1 MSDDVDQIMAVMDV
15 AFAPEFGE
23 AWSRRQVEDALLL
36 GNCAYGLIAT
46 NGAAPAAGDAAA
58 GFFLARHV
66 AGEEELLLIAVAPAA
81 RRGGLGALLLERF
94 VAAAT
99 DRGARRLL
107 LEMRD
112 GNPAEALYRRYGFLP
127 VGRRRDYYRTRDGR
141 RLDAITCAR
150 QLDE

>member
-1 MSDDVDQIMAVMDV
+1 MSDDVDRIMAVMEA

-36 GNCAYGLIAT
+36 GNCAYGLIAAD
-46 NGAAPAAGDAAA
+46 GAEPGSGDAAA
-58 GFFLARHV
+58 GFFLARHI

-81 RRGGLGALLLERF
+81 RRRGLGALLLERF
-94 VAAAT
+94 VAAARA
-99 DRGARRLL
+99 RGARRVL

-112 GNPAEALYRRYGFLP
+112 GNPAEGLYRRYGFLP
-127 VGRRRDYYRTRDGR
+127 VGRRRDYYRSRDGR